1 MGTFIIRRCGPRLS
15 DAAADK
21 LKNQYVMMRSGAR
34 QHERDVAK
42 KNAIPITV
50 RFVIWCNISSFTH

>member
-1 MGTFIIRRCGPRLS
+1 MGVVYFRRCGPRLS

-21 LKNQYVMMRSGAR
+21 LKNHYVMMRSGAR
-34 QHERDVAK
+34 QHEREASR

-50 RFVIWCNISSFTH
+50 R